1 MWLGGSWP
9 EREDPST
16 LRLDSGHPPLTELRQ
31 AVHQGLAPNWMVLF
45 DALGGT
51 QVAYDAL
58 LDDVAASVL
67 DTLNG
72 GADAADQR

>member
-1 MWLGGSWP
+1 MA
-9 EREDPST
+9 ST
-16 LRLDSGHPPLTELRQ
+16 YQPDAEPLTIHELRQ

-51 QVAYDAL
+51 QVAYEAL

-67 DTLNG
+67 ETLNR
-72 GADAADQR
+72 GAEAAPQR